1 MKTLLSYTIEKTL
14 SKTSNREVFL
24 ATNKKGQKVVI
35 KKINKLGVSETL
47 IEAEIEAGHRLTHKR
62 IVKYI
67 TEFEDGNF
75 AYVVIDYIRGLDL
88 FAILSVNNFEVS
100 MQEREAKKIF
110 QQLVDALQY
119 THKQGF
125 AHHDIKL
132 ENIMVTEKDS
142 SVRLIDYGLCEKIN
156 PGMLSR
162 SYCGSH
168 DYVSPEV
175 LKRQPYCPFKAD
187 VWSLGTVMYIMLY
200 AELPFGFQSR
210 AEAIANG
217 QTHPHVEFADHRNP
231 YHQVTSEAK
240 SLMQMCLNP
249 DAEKRATLDDVINHK
264 WLAREKKPSG
274 WASFFGVKKNSSQ
287 EEVVEPPHAKILA

>member
-1 MKTLLSYTIEKTL
+1 MKTLASYNIEKTL

-24 ATNKKGQKVVI
+24 ATNKKGTKVVI

-47 IEAEIEAGHRLTHKR
+47 IEGEIEAGHRLSHKR

-67 TEFEDGNF
+67 TEFEDGN
-75 AYVVIDYIRGLDL
+75 YSYIVIEYIKGLDL
-88 FAILSVNNFEVS
+88 FAILSVNNFEIS
-100 MQEREAKKIF
+100 MQEKEAKRIF
-110 QQLVDALQY
+110 RQLLDATLY

-142 SVRLIDYGLCEKIN
+142 AVRLIDYGLCEKIS

-175 LKRQPYCPFKAD
+175 LRRQPYCPFKAD
-187 VWSLGTVMYIMLY
+187 VWSLGTVLYIMLY

-217 QTHPHVEFADHRNP
+217 QPHPVVEFADHRNP
-231 YHQVTSEAK
+231 YHTVSPEAK
-240 SLMQMCLNP
+240 SLIQMCLEG
-249 DAEKRATLDDVINHK
+249 DAEKRATLEEVSNHK
-264 WLAREKKPSG
+264 WMLKEKKPSG
-274 WASFFGVKKNSSQ
+274 WASFWSGKMSPESTRTQPMAV
-287 EEVVEPPHAKILA
+287 